1 MITLARRVADVR
13 GSAIR
18 DLLTLTA
25 RPEVISLAGGLPAAD
40 LLPRERIA
48 AAAARALTEPAA
60 VQYAETAGI
69 APLRET
75 VAAHE
80 SARMRAARPPHRR
93 RRHQR
98 IAAGARPPR
107 PRAAR
112 PRRPPSWSRTPPTSV
127 RCRSSRPRAPPSP
140 GCRSTRTAC
149 ASTCSPSGSP
159 PGLRPRL
166 VHTVSSF
173 HNPRGVTLAPDRRRA
188 LAALADRYGFLVVED
203 DPYGLLAFDGA
214 PARPVAAHSDRV
226 LRLGSASKIVA
237 PALRVGWLTGPPV
250 VVGAVER
257 LKQGT
262 DLCGSSL
269 TQAIA
274 AELLADTGW
283 LDAHLTR
290 TRAVTAARARAFTAA
305 VADRLPAVTCTTPT
319 GGMFCWLEFPEG
331 GVRDTTELLSAGAR
345 RGRGVR
351 AGLGVRRARR
361 PDPRGPVLLRLGR
374 RGHPRRGGRTARLL
388 RLQCGVHDRRR
399 VDRVIQ
405 AAPRKAPPKAHT
417 GRIREGGNAA
427 RRRLGA
433 RAAR

>member
-48 AAAARALTEPAA
+48 AAAARALTEPGA

-80 SARMRAARPPHRR
+80 SARMRAARPPRRR

-98 IAAGARPPR
+98 IATGARPPR

-149 ASTCSPSGSP
+149 GSTCSPSGSP

-214 PARPVAAHSDRV
+214 PARPVAAYSDRV

-274 AELLADTGW
+274 AELLADTGM
-283 LDAHLTR
+283 AR
-290 TRAVTAARARAFTAA
+290 RAPHDHPRGDGGPCTGVHGRGGRPAPRRH
-305 VADRLPAVTCTTPT
+305 VHDADRRDVLLA
-319 GGMFCWLEFPEG
+319 
-331 GVRDTTELLSAGAR
+331 GVPRGRGSGHDRAAAPGAR

-374 RGHPRRGGRTARLL
+374 
-388 RLQCGVHDRRR
+388 
-399 VDRVIQ
+399 
-405 AAPRKAPPKAHT
+405 
-417 GRIREGGNAA
+417 
-427 RRRLGA
+427 
-433 RAAR
+433 

>member
-1 MITLARRVADVR
+1 MVTLARRVAAVR

-80 SARMRAARPPHRR
+80 SARCARPIRPVDVVVTSGSQQALDLLARALLDPGDAVVVEDPAYVGAL
-93 RRHQR
+93 QVFQ
-98 IAAGARPPR
+98 AAGADVTGVPLDADGMRVDVLADR
-107 PRAAR
+107 LAA
-112 PRRPPSWSRTPPTSV
+112 
-127 RCRSSRPRAPPSP
+127 
-140 GCRSTRTAC
+140 
-149 ASTCSPSGSP
+149 
-159 PGLRPRL
+159 GLRPRL

-173 HNPRGVTLAPDRRRA
+173 HNPRGVTLAPARRRA
-188 LAALADRYGFLVVED
+188 LATLADRYGFLIVED
-203 DPYGLLAFDGA
+203 DPYGLLAFDGT
-214 PARPVAAHSDRV
+214 PAVPVAAHSDRV

-237 PALRVGWLTGPPV
+237 PALRVGWLTGPPAV
-250 VVGAVER
+250 TAAVER

-283 LDAHLTR
+283 LDAHLTT
-290 TRAVTAARARAFTAA
+290 TRATTAARALAFTAA
-305 VADRLPAVTCTTPT
+305 VAEHLPDVTCTTPT
-319 GGMFCWLEFPEG
+319 GGMFCWLEFPP
-331 GVRDTTELLSAGAR
+331 GVDTTELLPRALAAGVGFVPGAAFAVHADQTR
-345 RGRGVR
+345 AVR
-351 AGLGVRRARR
+351 CCFASVDEATLAEAVRRLASC
-361 PDPRGPVLLRLGR
+361 V
-374 RGHPRRGGRTARLL
+374 A
-388 RLQCGVHDRRR
+388 
-399 VDRVIQ
+399 
-405 AAPRKAPPKAHT
+405 
-417 GRIREGGNAA
+417 
-427 RRRLGA
+427 
-433 RAAR
+433 